1 MVQYKTYERNSI
13 TKNIKVYLKFR
24 VVNVHQMS
32 QALVHRFQGAKD
44 VRAED
49 YAKEIYVFLSP
60 LDVLQQQSS
69 LGETMDAFL
78 LSDIAQPCLKFLV
91 ILHALLQLLLR
102 RHLGRWLSMCLSHNL
117 WSDADK

>member
-13 TKNIKVYLKFR
+13 TKNIKVYLEFR

-78 LSDIAQPCLKFLV
+78 LSDIAQPCLKFFV

-102 RHLGRWLSMCLSHNL
+102 RQVVPRHACCL
-117 WSDADK
+117 